1 MKRIFFFIAAIF
13 SGLYILT
20 VILSIIAAHS
30 AITPVPP
37 SSYIGNSPS
46 NISIAEKPGNSAD
59 LKFAVIGDIQ
69 IGYGTAQQLLKLI
82 KEQKCDFIVQTGD
95 LVNLDEFFHYRL
107 ILGIIQNEDL
117 QAPFFVVPGNHDVKN
132 GHENFMNFLGQNEFH
147 FVRNNM
153 HFIFMDN
160 AVSPLNLEHLRSL
173 LEKGR
178 ARKVTGQ
185 FLFFHRPVDE
195 PELTDKFAAL
205 VKEYNVLYVFCGH
218 MHFFR
223 REVKNGTV
231 FVTNGRGGDYDSDNT
246 ASAGYAV
253 IVENNKGIIKDTKI
267 EVPEDFSRYWACIHA
282 LYGHV
287 YAGLMEYS
295 PAIWVPLVFS
305 WVFLVLIVIKRLK
318 D

>member
-1 MKRIFFFIAAIF
+1 MKRIFAFIAAIL
-13 SGLYILT
+13 SALYILT
-20 VILSIIAAHS
+20 VALSICAAHS

-37 SSYIGNSPS
+37 SSYIGNFPA
-46 NISIAEKPGNSAD
+46 NISMAEKSGNGAS

-69 IGYGTAQQLLKLI
+69 DGFATAQQLLNLI
-82 KEQKCDFIVQTGD
+82 RDQKCDFIVQTGD

-107 ILGIIQNEDL
+107 ILGIIQKTGL
-117 QAPFFVVPGNHDVKN
+117 KAPFFVVPGNHDVKN
-132 GHENFMNFLGQNEFH
+132 GPENFTNFLGQNEFH
-147 FVRNNM
+147 FFRNNM

-160 AVSPLNLEHLRSL
+160 AVSPLNLKYLSSL

-195 PELTDKFAAL
+195 PELADKFAAL
-205 VKEYNVLYVFCGH
+205 MKEYNVLYVFYGH

-223 REVKNGTV
+223 REVKDGTV
-231 FVTNGRGGDYDSDNT
+231 FVTNGRGGDYDSDST

-253 IVENNKGIIKDTKI
+253 IIENNMGLIKDTKL
-267 EVPEDFSRYWACIHA
+267 EVPAEFSWYWACVHA

-287 YAGLMEYS
+287 YAGLLGYS
-295 PAIWVPLVFS
+295 PAVWIPLAAS
-305 WVFLVLIVIKRLK
+305 WIFLMAVIIRKFV
-318 D
+318 